1 MLQNTFLHQP
11 TTINLPGLRPYRPE
25 ALTQQ
30 PSGASPLQAG
40 GPHPAEALYFERGD
54 YPPDQRLILQAE
66 SFFADP
72 AQSLAAVCAF
82 LGLPAHDFAPPRA
95 DNPTGRGK
103 ERPEHFDALKA
114 AFAERG
120 ELRAKGRERRAEGGG
135 QRASIPV
142 HAPSK
147 LPSPPSNLRGKF
159 ATPLDPARRTRPV
172 ATEPRLRIP
181 VFR

>member
-82 LGLPAHDFAPPRA
+82 LGLPAHDFAPPRV

-120 ELRAKGRERRAEGGG
+120 ELRAKSRERRAESGGQRAEGRERRAEGVHPGARPF
-135 QRASIPV
+135 QITVAPV
-142 HAPSK
+142 ESSGKIRYAP
-147 LPSPPSNLRGKF
+147 
-159 ATPLDPARRTRPV
+159 
-172 ATEPRLRIP
+172 RIP
-181 VFR
+181 RGEPAP